1 VQANDSQTLVLCVLA
16 DGPLHGYAIN
26 AAIEELT
33 GERLGAGSLYG
44 ALTRLE
50 AKGLIEP
57 LAEQGRQRPVQL
69 TPQGRDVLERELK
82 AMAKVASTG
91 LKHLGVS
98 YPDLA

>member
-1 VQANDSQTLVLCVLA
+1 MQTNDAQTLVLCVLG

-50 AKGLIEP
+50 AKGLIES
-57 LAEQGRQRPVQL
+57 LEEQGRQRPVRL
-69 TPQGRDVLERELK
+69 TPKGREVLERELR
-82 AMAKVASTG
+82 AMARVAAVG
-91 LKHLGVS
+91 LKYLGVK
-98 YPDLA
+98 PA